1 MIDRM
6 SRSYI
11 ILSSCFKCR
20 LVCQLHCLTIREA
33 ISVSHI
39 YVRFEA
45 LSTADTRTNQ
55 SLPTLLIYSVRKTVL
70 ELGIFRSINS
80 TKSLLLLSLNV
91 LFNDSA
97 NCSCYIASAIDEWVW
112 RTGVIMTRNKTE
124 VLGEEAVPVPLCPP
138 KITHRLAWGWTWI
151 ICCKRKVTSSMRHV
165 LGDIS
170 YSVPP
175 EALSKIDCNVLH
187 NRAAYNFVCP
197 DVSKE
202 HCASIFR

>member
-1 MIDRM
+1 LEGTRPDTHPLRALQPKQSISNSKNIHLAGQTQKKNGEDRKRSWQHLQNSQRSSCDAPSSVMIDRM

-97 NCSCYIASAIDEWVW
+97 NCSCYIASAIDE
-112 RTGVIMTRNKTE
+112 
-124 VLGEEAVPVPLCPP
+124 
-138 KITHRLAWGWTWI
+138 
-151 ICCKRKVTSSMRHV
+151 
-165 LGDIS
+165 
-170 YSVPP
+170 
-175 EALSKIDCNVLH
+175 
-187 NRAAYNFVCP
+187 
-197 DVSKE
+197 
-202 HCASIFR
+202 